1 MKKSYI
7 WITSI
12 VFLSLLVFGAWS
24 ITNRA
29 YSAENTLEAVY
40 QRGFYDLLE
49 KVDNINILLS
59 KSAVTSS
66 DSQKVMTLTTVWH
79 QAEAA
84 RESLSTLPLGE
95 HDMTNTQKYFAQL
108 GDFCYSLA
116 NKLVNKDEVTKDDWE
131 EVQNFKT
138 NTQKLN
144 HHLRKLQNK
153 ATSGRLKWEQNSGLV
168 LRKSTKNSGMAD
180 SFAKIDQKLKKE
192 APTITYDGPF
202 SDHIENIVPIN
213 LKGKN
218 INEKEAIKT
227 ARDFLKN
234 ITERKYDL
242 NIVGKVKGAVPA
254 YTIEFMKKGKNE
266 PEYIADISEKGGH
279 VLWLLSTRKIGGK
292 KVSIENAIQNAKDFL
307 VNTGYKNMEAT
318 GSLRERGSVVITFVP
333 KQGEVILYPDFI
345 KVEVALDNGE
355 IVAFDST
362 SYLTFHRARKLPKN
376 ILTKKEVLKKI
387 NKKLKINR
395 VRKTIIPKQDKS
407 EQICYEVDVN
417 LDDERYFIYINAV
430 NGKEEHILKVV
441 ETDKGTMTM

>member
-1 MKKSYI
+1 MRKSYI
-7 WITSI
+7 WIASI
-12 VFLSLLVFGAWS
+12 VLLGLLAFGAWS

-40 QRGFYDLLE
+40 QRGFYDLIE

-108 GDFCYSLA
+108 GDFCYSCA
-116 NKLVNKDEVTKDDWE
+116 NKLVNKEEVTQDDWE
-131 EVQNFKT
+131 KLKNFKS

-144 HHLRKLQNK
+144 HHLRRLQSK
-153 ATSGRLKWEQNSGLV
+153 AASGRLKWEQSSRLG
-168 LRKSTKNSGMAD
+168 LRKPTKSLGVAD
-180 SFAKIDQKLKKE
+180 NFAKIDQKLKKE
-192 APTITYDGPF
+192 VPTITYDGPF
-202 SDHIENIVPIN
+202 SDHVENIVPIN

-218 INEKEAIKT
+218 INGQEAIKI

-234 ITERKYDL
+234 ITEGEYDL
-242 NIVGKVKGAVPA
+242 NIVGKVKGTVPA
-254 YTIEFMKKGKNE
+254 YTIEFMKKGKDE

-279 VLWLLSTRKIGGK
+279 VLWFLSTRKLGK
-292 KVSIENAIQNAKDFL
+292 EKVGIEKAIKNAKDFL
-307 VNTGYKNMEAT
+307 VNIGYRDMEPT
-318 GSLRERGSVVITFVP
+318 GSLREKGSVVITFVP
-333 KQGEVILYPDFI
+333 KQGEVFLYPDFM

-362 SYLTFHRARKLPKN
+362 SYLTFHKSRKMPKN
-376 ILTKKEVLKKI
+376 ILTKEEILKKI
-387 NKKLKINR
+387 NKKLTINR

-407 EQICYEVDVN
+407 EKLCYEVDVN
-417 LDDERYFIYINAV
+417 LDDERYFIYIDAV
-430 NGKEEHILKVV
+430 RGKEEHILKVV